1 MAMKVFVPKKAETHI
16 IHPKF
21 TMPEMKYFEQKIAAK
36 IVGIIDT
43 MIQEPFRSMAAE
55 FATMG
60 LLFMNKMIADFGPDA
75 VKAYTAQDPPLTK
88 VFNLMQVIAAKFLG
102 DPTEKDIADAK
113 EYLAAQKKI
122 GNVIDKTPFQIA
134 DDAKRLMRAS
144 VRSQVLELAKEVLEG
159 YEEDA
164 NGGSH

>member
-1 MAMKVFVPKKAETHI
+1 MAMKVFAPKKEKTNVVQT
-16 IHPKF
+16 KF
-21 TMPEMKYFEQKIAAK
+21 TMPEMPYFEQRIAAK
-36 IVGIIDT
+36 IIGIIDT
-43 MIQEPFRSMAAE
+43 MIQEPFRSMASE

-88 VFNLMQVIAAKFLG
+88 VFNLMQVITAKFLG

-122 GNVIDKTPFQIA
+122 GNVIEKTPFQIA

-159 YEEDA
+159 YEDDA